1 MKYFIFSLFILNI
14 LYFFIQYILYVRYKV
29 CSINNSYCPKLSVI
43 IPVFNEEKYIIKTIK
58 SVLKSEYDNEI
69 EIIVVND
76 GSTDNTENVVKNFIN
91 FVEPIN
97 IENRKIHF
105 VSFFRNRGKRTAI
118 FKAVKF
124 SHNDILITIDS
135 DTIIKKDTLINLI
148 QPFANEKVGAV
159 AGNIKINNISNIY
172 TSMLEAAFC
181 FGFGFLRPAQSSV
194 GSVLCT
200 PGALSAYRKEAII
213 DDLDDWKNQ
222 MFLFHPAIIG
232 EDRALTNIVL
242 NKNYKVLYQENAIA
256 YTNVPTTFSGM
267 INMFIRWIRGDIR
280 ESFILFKLMFKKNS
294 VYNKPLTIFNLLM
307 QFVWLLSSFLI
318 VYFVYSVIL
327 YNTYLMFSTYFI
339 LLILFWSIL
348 PVYICVLKSSTK
360 LGIISLIYSFFNA
373 CLLFWIIPYCWFTL
387 YSSSWITRKS
397 NK

>member
-1 MKYFIFSLFILNI
+1 MRYFIFSLFILNI
-14 LYFFIQYILYVRYKV
+14 LYFIIQYILYMRYKV

-43 IPVFNEEKYIIKTIK
+43 IPVFNEEKYIVKTIK
-58 SVLKSEYDNEI
+58 SVLKSEYDNDI

-76 GSTDNTENVVKNFIN
+76 GSTDNTENKIKDFID
-91 FVEPIN
+91 FIKPIN

-105 VSFFRNRGKRTAI
+105 VSFFRNRGKRTALY
-118 FKAVKF
+118 KAIKF

-135 DTIIKKDTLINLI
+135 DTIIKKDTLLNLV
-148 QPFANEKVGAV
+148 QPFADDQVGAV

-213 DDLDDWKNQ
+213 DDLNSWKNQ
-222 MFLFHPAIIG
+222 MFMFHPAIIG

-242 NKNYKVLYQENAIA
+242 NKNYKVLYQENAVA
-256 YTNVPTTFSGM
+256 YTNVPITFKGM
-267 INMFIRWIRGDIR
+267 VNMFIRWIRGDIR
-280 ESFILFKLMFKKNS
+280 ESFMLFKLLFKKNL
-294 VYNKPLTIFNLLM
+294 VYNKLLTIFNLIM

-318 VYFVYSVIL
+318 VYFVYIVIL
-327 YNTYLMFSTYFI
+327 NNTFLIFSAYFI
-339 LLILFWSIL
+339 LLTIFWSIL
-348 PVYICVLKSSTK
+348 PIYICIFKNSRKT
-360 LGIISLIYSFFNA
+360 GIFSLIYSFFNA
-373 CLLFWIIPYCWFTL
+373 CILFWIIPYCWFTL
-387 YSSSWITRKS
+387 YSSSWITRKL